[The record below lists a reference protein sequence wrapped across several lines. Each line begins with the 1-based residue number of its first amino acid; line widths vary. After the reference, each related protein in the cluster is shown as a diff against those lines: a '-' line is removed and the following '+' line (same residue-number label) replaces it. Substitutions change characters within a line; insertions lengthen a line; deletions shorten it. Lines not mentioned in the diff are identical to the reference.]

1 MDPIAKG
8 ILLGIANTIVIAVG
22 LGTAFSTRDMA
33 GPIMI
38 FGCMPAMLMG
48 AFEGGIADWTARNP
62 PWVRLL
68 ILTPIP
74 IGFVWVMANALR
86 LGTVGDLACIPTLV
100 AVLVLEKTSRTQPLV
115 PRARVT

>member
-22 LGTAFSTRDMA
+22 LGTAFSTRDIA

-38 FGCMPAMLMG
+38 FGCMPAMLIG
-48 AFEGGIADWTARNP
+48 ALEGGLADWTARNP

-68 ILTPIP
+68 VLTPMP

-86 LGTVGDLACIPTLV
+86 LGAIGDAACIPTLV
-100 AVLVLEKTSRTQPLV
+100 AVVILEKTSRAEPLV
-115 PRARVT
+115 PSARVT